1 MKQQVNLYLPE
12 FKVKKDILT
21 VVLMMQIFGGVIG
34 LMILVSAF
42 QFFSSWRSGAELE
55 DLRAVLA
62 EETQKTNE
70 LDGILARRSQNSELT
85 SRLDAAESRLE
96 SDRQIRNF
104 LSETQLGNVV
114 GFSEYFKDLSRASLD
129 GLSISEFR
137 LSNGGRDVEV
147 TGQVLDSALVP
158 RFVGNL
164 ESGISSIKDKHFSPS
179 ITRTDVEE
187 QYFTFQ
193 LSTVK

>member
-137 LSNGGRDVEV
+137 LSNGGRDV
-147 TGQVLDSALVP
+147 
-158 RFVGNL
+158 
-164 ESGISSIKDKHFSPS
+164 
-179 ITRTDVEE
+179 
-187 QYFTFQ
+187 
-193 LSTVK
+193 